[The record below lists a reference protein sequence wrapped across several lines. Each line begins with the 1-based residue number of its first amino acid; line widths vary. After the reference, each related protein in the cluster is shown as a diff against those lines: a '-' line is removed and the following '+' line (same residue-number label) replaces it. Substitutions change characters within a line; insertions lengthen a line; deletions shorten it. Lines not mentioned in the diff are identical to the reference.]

1 MGVCQGAPL
10 LKEGTGLLHNWGGLT
25 QQHRVARQPKNKIDV
40 APLRE
45 HLYDLWGG
53 EMTVSPDEDMGLR
66 PMAAQIGQEPDQ
78 DHGVLRTRGALARA
92 ETGGD

>member
-1 MGVCQGAPL
+1 MGVRQGGPHRS
-10 LKEGTGLLHNWGGLT
+10 GTDG
-25 QQHRVARQPKNKIDV
+25 RSPR
-40 APLRE
+40 
-45 HLYDLWGG
+45 YFWGG